1 MLKSSAII
9 SLISLLSS
17 LISLFNQLL
26 IAKMF
31 GASIHLDAYL
41 VAVSPP
47 LFMVGIIAGL
57 FSYSIVPTLVNYKT
71 KKPEQ
76 YLSFSASLFLCLILL
91 AICFAS
97 TLYFFAPNLVQVFAP
112 TLPLEIKIEA
122 TKMARV
128 AWATLV
134 CVVIVNYLVA
144 VHNTGKRFIIAVMV
158 NMLPTLG
165 MMIATNLWSNQLGVT
180 SLVWGSLAGYI
191 IAIPILY
198 FGLIGE
204 IGLKLPDL
212 KIWQQLLP
220 VFKNLPL
227 VLISMLC
234 FTVYGTIDSI
244 WASRLGPSN
253 LSYLGYAQRML
264 ISMGNIVTLGPW
276 IVLTPY
282 LTEQATL
289 GHHDQFKKMLAKALR
304 MVVLISS
311 LLAIIFSLL
320 RVPVITLLFQR
331 GAFDAASTS
340 GVASVLPGM
349 LVGMVAMLCVSL
361 IMKALHARGD
371 VKSAAIIGGLGAIMY
386 FAISG
391 VLSQFI
397 GLQGIVFAY
406 AITWWLI
413 LTISIWHIWKDSIS
427 YKHTLNHMIFILQL
441 FSSLMLCALVVNVSK
456 YFLVRA
462 NIPTSPIYLFGN
474 LIIITALGIF
484 SFVTI
489 IGYIFRNSE
498 MIFLIK
504 KILEF
509 TQLNRRKKNI
519 T

>member
-9 SLISLLSS
+9 SLISVLST
-17 LISLFNQLL
+17 LASLFNQLL
-26 IAKMF
+26 IAKVF

-47 LFMVGIIAGL
+47 LFLVGIIAGL
-57 FSYSIVPTLVNYKT
+57 FSYSIVPTLVNYKN
-71 KKPEQ
+71 KNPQQ
-76 YLSFSASLFLCLILL
+76 YLSFSASLFLTLILL

-97 TLYFFAPNLVQVFAP
+97 TLYFFAPNLVHLFAA
-112 TLPLEIKIEA
+112 TLPLEVKIEA

-128 AWATLV
+128 SWATLLF
-134 CVVIVNYLVA
+134 VVIVNYLVA

-158 NMLPTLG
+158 NMLPTFG
-165 MMIATNLWSNQLGVT
+165 MMIATTLFSNQLGVS

-198 FGLIGE
+198 FGVIGE

-212 KIWQQLLP
+212 KIWQELLP
-220 VFKNLPL
+220 VLKNLPL

-234 FTVYGTIDSI
+234 FTMYGTVDSI

-289 GHHDQFKKMLAKALR
+289 GYHDQSKTMLAKALR
-304 MVVLISS
+304 LVILLSSFLALI
-311 LLAIIFSLL
+311 LSLL
-320 RVPVITLLFQR
+320 RVPIITLLFQR
-331 GAFDAASTS
+331 GAFDATSTS

-349 LVGMVAMLCVSL
+349 LVGMVAMLCVTL
-361 IMKALHARGD
+361 IIKALHARGD
-371 VKSAAIIGGLGAIMY
+371 VKGAAIIGGLGAAMY
-386 FAISG
+386 FTISG

-397 GLQGIVFAY
+397 GLQGIVLAY

-413 LTISIWHIWKDSIS
+413 LIICVWHIWKDSIS
-427 YKHTLNHMIFILQL
+427 YKHTLKHIIFIWQL
-441 FSSLMLCALVVNVSK
+441 FSSLMVCALVVNVSK
-456 YFLVRA
+456 SFLFTG
-462 NIPTSPIYLFGN
+462 NISTNPIYLLRN
-474 LIIITALGIF
+474 LIIVTTLGIF
-484 SFVTI
+484 SFLII
-489 IGYIFRNSE
+489 IGCVFRNSE
-498 MIFLIK
+498 INILTK
-504 KILEF
+504 KISEL
-509 TQLNRRKKNI
+509 TRVNQRRKNI
-519 T
+519 R